1 MIDNYK
7 QQFLLRVILIRLEN
21 APAHPTLFEYNIVAR
36 VRSRTSKGI
45 TDLISPSHF
54 LNITNWST
62 SILKNLNLFNKLIER
77 ISFVHEINHTS

>member
-36 VRSRTSKGI
+36 VRSR
-45 TDLISPSHF
+45 L
-54 LNITNWST
+54 
-62 SILKNLNLFNKLIER
+62 LIE
-77 ISFVHEINHTS
+77 VLQY